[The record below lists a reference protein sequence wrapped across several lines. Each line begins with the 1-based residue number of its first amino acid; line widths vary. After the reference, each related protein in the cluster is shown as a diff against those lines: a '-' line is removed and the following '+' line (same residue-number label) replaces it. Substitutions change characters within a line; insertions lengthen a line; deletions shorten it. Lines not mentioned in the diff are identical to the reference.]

1 MNDVDTMPRL
11 CGNEPVFMTQHAPAK
26 VGRDDVC
33 AGYKPVFDAMN
44 ELFGLPAR
52 EGRLEGPSVS
62 LLDEAAARVKRQAC
76 SFRK

>member
-33 AGYKPVFDAMN
+33 ASYKQVFDAMN
-44 ELFGLPAR
+44 ELFVFRR
-52 EGRLEGPSVS
+52 EK
-62 LLDEAAARVKRQAC
+62 DDWRVHRYL
-76 SFRK
+76 S